1 MPLSDPRFFSD
12 DWVITLPTFPK
23 VKFVRLTP
31 PRSDEYT
38 KILMDPLNRPFANPS
53 ELAEAWDEE
62 SIRARKER
70 FLARYTLSK
79 TNHQALEFLVQID
92 GETVGK
98 GSVYEIP
105 EVHVGLANIGFGLAE
120 SARGKGIGKAGWQ
133 VLLRLSNE
141 LDISLVGAGTMS
153 ANKPMRALAKS
164 LGFTEREEV
173 LTVPGRGVV
182 ADILFENIDYKRYK
196 DLDMKV
202 DFLGPAL
209 E

>member
-1 MPLSDPRFFSD
+1 MPPSDTRFFSD
-12 DWVITLPTFPK
+12 DWVITLPSLPN
-23 VKFVRLTP
+23 VKFVRLIP
-31 PRSDEYT
+31 PRSDEYI
-38 KILMDPLNRPFANPS
+38 KVLQDPLNRPFANPS
-53 ELAEAWDEE
+53 ELAEVWDEQM
-62 SIRARKER
+62 IKGVKER

-79 TNHQALEFLVQID
+79 TSYQALEFLVQID
-92 GETVGK
+92 GKTVGQ

-105 EVHVGLANIGFGLAE
+105 QVHVGLANIGLGLAE
-120 SARGKGIGKAGWQ
+120 SARGKGIGKAGCK

-141 LDISLVGAGTMS
+141 LDITLVGAGTMS
-153 ANKPMRALAKS
+153 VNKPMRALAKS
-164 LGFTEREEV
+164 LGFTEKEEV

-202 DFLGPAL
+202 EFLGPAP

>member
-1 MPLSDPRFFSD
+1 MPPSDARFFSD
-12 DWVITLPTFPK
+12 DWMITLPSFSD

-31 PRSDEYT
+31 PRSDEYI
-38 KILMDPLNRPFANPS
+38 KVLSDPLNRPFANPS
-53 ELAEAWDEE
+53 ELADVWDEE
-62 SIRARKER
+62 MIKGVKGR
-70 FLARYTLSK
+70 FLARYNLSK
-79 TNHQALEFLVQID
+79 TKYQALEFLVQID
-92 GETVGK
+92 GKTVGH

-105 EVHVGLANIGFGLAE
+105 KVFVGLANIGLGLVE

-141 LDISLVGAGTMS
+141 LDITLAGAGTMS
-153 ANKPMRALAKS
+153 TNKPMRALAKS
-164 LGFTEREEV
+164 LGFTEKEEV

-182 ADILFENIDYKRYK
+182 ADIMFESIDFKRYK

-202 DFLGPAL
+202 EFLGPAP